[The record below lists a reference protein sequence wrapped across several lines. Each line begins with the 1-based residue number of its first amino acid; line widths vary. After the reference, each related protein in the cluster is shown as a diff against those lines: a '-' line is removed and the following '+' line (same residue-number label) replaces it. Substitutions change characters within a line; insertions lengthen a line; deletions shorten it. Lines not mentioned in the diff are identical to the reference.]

1 MSSVLFQLDG
11 EFMAAFDD
19 FAFSSTDFS
28 GTARLF
34 PLPNLVLFPH
44 VMQPLH
50 IFEPR
55 YRELLEEALTTDQLV
70 TMAMLAPGWEKDYE
84 GRPPLFPM
92 ACLGRVAVHHRVA
105 DGAYNVLVVGLKR
118 VRLLRELPPSKSFRE
133 AKAEVCDD
141 CYPPEEAAATP
152 ALQRK
157 LRSAFLEILPHL
169 PQAQDQLDQL
179 LGSEVSLG
187 TLTDIISYMLDIEL
201 VQKETLLA
209 EANVH
214 RRTRLL
220 LQHLAAI
227 STDDSPGSGGAL
239 VFPPEFSV
247 N

>member
-1 MSSVLFQLDG
+1 
-11 EFMAAFDD
+11 MAAFDD
-19 FAFSSTDFS
+19 FTFSSTDFS

-55 YRELLEEALTTDQLV
+55 YRELLEEALATDQLV
-70 TMAMLAPGWEKDYE
+70 TMAMLAPGWEKDYD

-118 VRLLRELPPSKSFRE
+118 VRLLRELPPLKTFRE
-133 AKAEVCDD
+133 AKVEVCDD
-141 CYPPEEAAATP
+141 CYPPEEASATSM
-152 ALQRK
+152 LQRE
-157 LRSAFLEILPHL
+157 LRNAFLEILPHL

-179 LGSEVSLG
+179 LGRDVSLG
-187 TLTDIISYMLDIEL
+187 TLTDIMSYMLDIGMVE
-201 VQKETLLA
+201 KEALLA
-209 EANVH
+209 ELNVH
-214 RRTRLL
+214 RRTKLL
-220 LQHLAAI
+220 LQHLATI
-227 STDDSPGSGGAL
+227 VTDDSPGSAGTL